1 MSLQNNRRYWGSSI
15 FWSSYQRYIRNR
27 GELQQTVRVL
37 RREVH
42 ARSKIALRPLPLRKG
57 TFVLFEGVFIAVF
70 LTSISFQSKVP
81 MARPGCSRVGGALVM
96 AASSVLGYI
105 GQARVP
111 FWSSDNIL
119 WALHA
124 IFSPL
129 SCYRNGCLDR
139 LH

>member
-1 MSLQNNRRYWGSSI
+1 
-15 FWSSYQRYIRNR
+15 
-27 GELQQTVRVL
+27 
-37 RREVH
+37 
-42 ARSKIALRPLPLRKG
+42 
-57 TFVLFEGVFIAVF
+57 
-70 LTSISFQSKVP
+70 
-81 MARPGCSRVGGALVM
+81 M

-111 FWSSDNIL
+111 FWSSDDIL

-139 LH
+139 LHKWSRSRHESHVTVVDSAGRIIWHEHIFSDAAPRI

>member
-1 MSLQNNRRYWGSSI
+1 M
-15 FWSSYQRYIRNR
+15 
-27 GELQQTVRVL
+27 RVL

-57 TFVLFEGVFIAVF
+57 IFEGVFIAVF
-70 LTSISFQSKVP
+70 LTSIPFQSKVP

-111 FWSSDNIL
+111 FWSSDDIL

-129 SCYRNGCLDR
+129 SCYRNGCFDR
-139 LH
+139 LHEWSRSRHESHVTAVDSAGRIIWHEHIFSDAAPRI